1 MDAKTCR
8 KGQMLI
14 RGKCLTQKKTIYT
27 KLPDVRG
34 RHPNDKLMNFYRDI
48 GWDGKQE
55 IEPMNVVVND
65 GDWLKLIKD
74 VESAGMT
81 KDERIGVG
89 WMFVRRGPSGSKKVK
104 RGRVKLLE
112 GWV

>member
-1 MDAKTCR
+1 MNAKTCR

-14 RGKCLTQKKTIYT
+14 KGKCATQKRTIYT
-27 KLPDVRG
+27 KLPDIRG
-34 RHPNDKLMNFYRDI
+34 RHPSNKLMNFYRDL

-55 IEPMNVVVND
+55 IEPMNVVINE
-65 GDWLKLIKD
+65 GDWIK
-74 VESAGMT
+74 VVKKMESAGMT

-89 WMFVRRGPSGSKKVK
+89 LMFANRGPSGSKKVK
-104 RGRVKLLE
+104 HGRVKLLK